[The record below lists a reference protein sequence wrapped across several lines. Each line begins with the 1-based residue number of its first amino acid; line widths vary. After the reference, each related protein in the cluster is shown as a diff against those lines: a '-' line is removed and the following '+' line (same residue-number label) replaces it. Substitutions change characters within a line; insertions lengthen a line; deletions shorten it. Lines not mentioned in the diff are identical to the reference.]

1 MPTTQVRKPTLY
13 DHLALQ
19 LTRSVLSHRNFSKTT
34 TQSCYLCH
42 KNGTKKKP
50 LKSCSSCKSALYCS
64 LECQR
69 THWRTHKEY
78 CKESF
83 YEERLVLTDI
93 MIAIGNALNIDALP
107 LPKPPPGL
115 TWIELEA
122 RFKKWLLFHAK
133 TLIAAAMHALQIP
146 DDRSTTHVLF
156 IKTKYRNNS
165 VEVAKCFSLIKAE
178 VLTLEEVK
186 SWGGHLMQELEAT
199 YRCCRFTMYFCIPA

>member
-1 MPTTQVRKPTLY
+1 MRVPYSYTHNQ
-13 DHLALQ
+13 HL
-19 LTRSVLSHRNFSKTT
+19 R
-34 TQSCYLCH
+34 
-42 KNGTKKKP
+42 
-50 LKSCSSCKSALYCS
+50 YCS

-69 THWRTHKEY
+69 THWRVRSSVYYDNVLQIYSFVPLKTHKEY

-186 SWGGHLMQELEAT
+186 S
-199 YRCCRFTMYFCIPA
+199 